1 MKNLMIT
8 LRRIDPELPETLP
21 ISGELSRDQ
30 KKLFELVERLKS
42 ISNPTIRGMILSYS
56 DSYSNAE
63 SAIRILHRRT
73 DIYSRGSFRRDL
85 LNRIIQYPKVAESII
100 DMNPK
105 IKSDVLYLAIS
116 LHEVYRSSKELEYRI
131 PFYTFDDVFGF
142 WSEILGKRVNP
153 LVFLADA
160 IGKVADGMF
169 IDQQTLSSITSYANE
184 YDGISYKY
192 NNRFL
197 VQETSFFRYLD
208 DPSRW
213 IEDRREHLGR
223 IYGTDL
229 YIEEISDPM
238 KIVMLQHLLA
248 ASSTCLRYD
257 GDPIR
262 RLQLF
267 GTAIDPNTKIL
278 ALTSPEYKKPIS
290 RLIVRLAQG
299 AGGEIMLLPNEVYYT
314 SEYDI
319 LDRKEGERKM
329 KSSIWGFY
337 MEYLDRRAKD
347 LKIRNGKYSYM
358 ARDEIVRSGTVIG
371 FSYYE

>member
-8 LRRIDPELPETLP
+8 LRRIDPELPESLE
-21 ISGELSRDQ
+21 ISKELSRDQ
-30 KKLFELVERLKS
+30 RKLLELVERLKS
-42 ISNPTIRGMILSYS
+42 ISNPIIRAMVLSYS
-56 DSYSNAE
+56 DGYSDAE
-63 SAIRILHRRT
+63 SAIRILHKRT
-73 DIYSRGSFRRDL
+73 DMYSRGNFRRDL
-85 LNRIIQYPKVAESII
+85 LNRIIQYPRVAESII

-105 IKSDVLYLAIS
+105 IKKDVLYLAIS
-116 LHEVYRSSKELEYRI
+116 LHDVYRSYMEPEYRI

-160 IGKVADGMF
+160 IKKVANRTF
-169 IDQQTLSSITSYANE
+169 IDRRTLSNIASYANE
-184 YDGISYKY
+184 YDVIDYKY

-197 VQETSFFRYLD
+197 VQETSFFRYLN
-208 DPSRW
+208 DPNKW

-223 IYGTDL
+223 MYGTDV

-267 GTAIDPNTKIL
+267 GTAIDPNVKIL
-278 ALTSPEYKKPIS
+278 ALASPKYKKPIS

-299 AGGEIMLLPNEVYYT
+299 AGGEIMLLSNEVYYT

-319 LDRKEGERKM
+319 LNRREGKIS
-329 KSSIWGFY
+329 SSIWGLY
-337 MEYLDRRAKD
+337 MDYLDRRAKD

-358 ARDEIVRSGTVIG
+358 ARDETVRSGTVIG